1 MESTHVRLLR
11 AEDAPQLVRCFERCY
26 GDSYVADAFYDE
38 ARIRA
43 LHAAGTL
50 RSVVA
55 VSEGEGIVGHMA
67 LTIRHPRSRT
77 VDAGNTVVDPR
88 YRGQHLAARLAGR
101 LTQLCLEH
109 GFVGFHHYPTT
120 AHPVMQKLA
129 VQGGGIE
136 TGLMLGYIPAGTDY
150 RELAGGAS
158 AIRLAAVIVY
168 QPLAAAPAREV
179 FVPERYRAAIER
191 AYELARLE
199 RTRRPC
205 SASLPAAATMLDS
218 TFDAR
223 RSLQRVNVER
233 AGADLREQVEM
244 ALLRHDADLV
254 HVDFGLDDPAVG
266 AAIELLRGEG
276 FFFCGL
282 LPEYLEGDVL
292 RLQRLRDPAPAV
304 LASEL
309 ATDGGAELL
318 AVISKDRA
326 R

>member
-1 MESTHVRLLR
+1 MDSTDVRLLR
-11 AEDAPQLVRCFERCY
+11 AEEAPQLVRCFERCY
-26 GDSYVADAFYDE
+26 GDSYVADAFYDT

-43 LHAAGTL
+43 LLAAGTL

-55 VSEGEGIVGHMA
+55 TSEGEGIVGHMA
-67 LTIRHPRSRT
+67 LTVRHPRSRT

-88 YRGQHLAARLAGR
+88 YRGHHLAARMAGR
-101 LTQLCLEH
+101 LTELCREH

-129 VQGGGIE
+129 VSGGGIE

-158 AIRLAAVIVY
+158 ATRLAAVIVY

-179 FVPERYRAAIER
+179 FVPERYREVIER

-199 RTRRPC
+199 RTSRVC
-205 SASLPAAATMLDS
+205 AASLPAMSTILES
-218 TFDAR
+218 TFDPR
-223 RSLQRVNVER
+223 RGLQRITVAR
-233 AGADLREQVEM
+233 AGADLRARVGT
-244 ALLRHDADLV
+244 ALRGDDAELV
-254 HVDFGLDDPAVG
+254 HVDLGLDDPAVG
-266 AAIELLRGEG
+266 AAVEGLRAEG
-276 FFFCGL
+276 FYYCGL

-304 LASEL
+304 MAPEL

-318 AVISKDRA
+318 AVIAKDRA
-326 R
+326 P